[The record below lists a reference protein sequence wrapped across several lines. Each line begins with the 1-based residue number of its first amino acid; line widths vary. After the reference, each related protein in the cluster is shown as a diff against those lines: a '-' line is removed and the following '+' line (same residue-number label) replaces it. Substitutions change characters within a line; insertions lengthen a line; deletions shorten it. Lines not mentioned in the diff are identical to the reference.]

1 MTVEKQETA
10 TIPPPWVAVRPR
22 LSVNLSLRQ
31 IMLLTIYFAVGSLIG
46 NHVYNTE
53 SPASLTLLGVWV
65 GLGMGYLGIW
75 LAVRLG
81 SLAIIGWILFILGY
95 TVATASMM
103 GLLAIPAIPILI
115 GVIIYLH
122 IQHRRN
128 QQNGLLWVLSVAA
141 NRQIPL
147 APGVE
152 AYSLENR
159 GIFQERTHSLAALLV
174 RGQSL
179 SEAIGRVPRV
189 VPWDAPLLIRVGE
202 QTGRLAQGL
211 QEAAESRSKRH
222 HTLRDVFGRIGY
234 LLSVLAVTQ
243 GIIGFNLYFIIP
255 KFEAI
260 FRDFS
265 VDLPVATVGLIRAS
279 RYLVDNFLMIF
290 LAQLALFVFLAL
302 ALARGGPQAV
312 PIFGRLF
319 RLRHKSLI
327 LRTLAL
333 VVDAGQPLDRGFDEM
348 TRSYPSKRIRKKIK
362 KATAL
367 IRSGVSWTD
376 ALGFVRLI
384 LASDGDVLDAAARAG
399 NLPWAL
405 RALAETGERRFAYRL
420 QIGSHLLFLFAM
432 IFMGLLV
439 LFNVVALFTPLVT
452 LIERL
457 SE

>member
-1 MTVEKQETA
+1 MAVEKPEPA
-10 TIPPPWVAVRPR
+10 TTPPAWVAPRPR
-22 LSVNLSLRQ
+22 LSVTLSLRQ
-31 IMLLTIYFAVGSLIG
+31 IMLLTIYCAVGSLIG
-46 NHVYNTE
+46 NHLYNTG
-53 SPASLTLLGVWV
+53 SPASLTLLGVWI

-81 SLAIIGWILFILGY
+81 SLAIVGWVLFLVGY
-95 TVATASMM
+95 IVATASMM
-103 GLLAIPAIPILI
+103 GLLAIPAVPILI
-115 GVIIYLH
+115 GVIVYLH
-122 IQHRRN
+122 IEHRWN
-128 QQNGLLWVLSVAA
+128 QQNGLLWVLAVAA

-159 GIFQERTHSLAALLV
+159 GIFGERTHSLAAFLE

-179 SEAIGRVPRV
+179 SEAIGWVPRV

-202 QTGRLAQGL
+202 QTGRLAEGL
-211 QEAAESRSKRH
+211 REAAESRSKHH

-234 LLSVLAVTQ
+234 LLVVLAVTQ
-243 GIIGFNLYFIIP
+243 GIVGFNLSFIIP

-260 FRDFS
+260 FKDFD
-265 VDLPVATVGLIRAS
+265 VKLPVATVWLIQS
-279 RYLVDNFLMIF
+279 SHYGVDNSLAIF
-290 LAQLALFVFLAL
+290 LAQFGLFIYLTL
-302 ALARGGPQAV
+302 ALAREGLQGV
-312 PIFGRLF
+312 PIVGRLF

-333 VVDAGQPLDRGFDEM
+333 VVDAGRPLDRVFDEM
-348 TRSYPSKRIRKKIK
+348 TKSYPSRRLRKKIK
-362 KATAL
+362 KATDL
-367 IRSGVSWTD
+367 IQSGVSWTD

-384 LASDGDVLDAAARAG
+384 SANDGDVLDAAARAG